1 MRKAAI
7 SLLLALLLPVWGCD
21 AVGGWADAGNASGDA
36 PAAGDASDSGSV
48 YYQYVDDSGS
58 IRFVQSKAEVPAKHR
73 AAAARIELKKQRT
86 GAAAS
91 APATTTGSDVW
102 KKAAEAPWERRRE
115 AVVMY
120 TAPWCGVCRRAEA
133 FFRRE
138 GVRFTAKDIEA
149 NAAYKRELVQKTGR
163 SAVPV
168 IEIGGERVVGFD
180 QRRIERLLSL

>member
-36 PAAGDASDSGSV
+36 PAAGDASDSASV
-48 YYQYVDDSGS
+48 YYQYVDYSGS

-138 GVRFTAKDIEA
+138 GVRSRRRTSKPTP
-149 NAAYKRELVQKTGR
+149 LT
-163 SAVPV
+163 SASSC
-168 IEIGGERVVGFD
+168 
-180 QRRIERLLSL
+180 RRPGDRRFPAIQT